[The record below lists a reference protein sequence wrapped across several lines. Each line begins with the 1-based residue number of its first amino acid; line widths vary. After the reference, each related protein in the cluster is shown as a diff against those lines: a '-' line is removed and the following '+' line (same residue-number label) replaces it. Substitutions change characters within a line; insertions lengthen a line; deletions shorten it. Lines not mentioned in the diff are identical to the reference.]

1 MSSTRRVERI
11 NELLRDELSQLIG
24 RELKDPRLAGL
35 ISITEVET
43 TSDLRHAKV
52 FVSVFGSDEE
62 RQSSLAALRS
72 AAGFLRHEVAQRIEI
87 RHMPELDFRLDASIE
102 RGDRILRL
110 LRQVAEED
118 AARAPERPRARTRRA
133 GRPGSTAP
141 GNGQSA
147 GG

>member
-11 NELLRDELSQLIG
+11 NDLLRSELSELIG

-72 AAGFLRHEVAQRIEI
+72 AAGFLRHEVAQRIVI
-87 RHMPELDFRLDASIE
+87 RHMPELDFRIDSSIE

-118 AARAPERPRARTRRA
+118 AARAPAKPRARARRT
-133 GRPGSTAP
+133 GSGPGK
-141 GNGQSA
+141 GQPA

>member
-11 NELLRDELSQLIG
+11 NELLRDELSALIG

-72 AAGFLRHEVAQRIEI
+72 AAGFLRHEVAQRIVI
-87 RHMPELDFRLDASIE
+87 RHMPELDFRLDSSIE

-118 AARAPERPRARTRRA
+118 ATRPPAPRARPRR
-133 GRPGSTAP
+133 GRTGHGS
-141 GNGQSA
+141 